1 MLYGTIENDY
11 EDYQKSYEHRQCRRL
26 ITYLYLNFRFYGPL
40 MLSHLFANWNL
51 KFASWP
57 YKGNGGGRQVTFVLE
72 KELNI

>member
-1 MLYGTIENDY
+1 MWYGTIEYDY
-11 EDYQKSYEHRQCRRL
+11 EDYQKEPGQCRRL

-40 MLSHLFANWNL
+40 MLSHLFANWKL

-72 KELNI
+72 KELDI